1 VLDHVALRRGTN
13 MQCAKLTDDEL
24 WYAITQNTD
33 ELSAILRHLDA
44 DVRIGIAGTRCARS
58 RSYSEAVNK
67 FECEYREYIAELR
80 RRHHCP
86 EKSVGLNRGRKWFR
100 IDPRSIKTI
109 LARLVRGV
117 TPATFVQ
124 YSLVAALISVIIVG
138 ALSLRVH

>member
-1 VLDHVALRRGTN
+1 